1 MARRVWNRNELVLAF
16 NLYCK
21 VPFGRI
27 HRRNPEI
34 VLLAKILDRTPSA
47 LSWKLANFARLDPA
61 LRKRGIQG
69 AGHGSSGE
77 IEIWKEFNDD
87 WEALAFES
95 ESALRQSRHEPL
107 LPSTDDLTA
116 FPEGLTRE
124 ALTRVRVNQGFFRSA
139 VLAAYNDRCCI
150 TGLSSRQLLV
160 ASHIVPWAT
169 DSTNRTNP
177 RNGLCLSALHDRAF
191 DCGLITVMAD
201 LTVRISPRV
210 HKSATRDAALREL
223 FLRYESSRILLPS
236 RFLPDAE
243 FLRYHNDNIF
253 QVE

>member
-1 MARRVWNRNELVLAF
+1 MAQRVWTRDELVLAF
-16 NLYCK
+16 SLYCK
-21 VPFGRI
+21 IPFGRI
-27 HRRNPEI
+27 HNRNPEI
-34 VLLAKILDRTPSA
+34 IHLAKILNRTPSS

-77 IEIWKEFNDD
+77 VEIWKEFNDD
-87 WEALAFES
+87 WDSLAFES
-95 ESALRQSRHEPL
+95 ECLLRQLHHEPL
-107 LPSTDDLTA
+107 LPSTDDPMA

-124 ALTRVRVNQGFFRSA
+124 ALRRVRVNQGFFRSA

-150 TGLSSRQLLV
+150 TGLSSRELLV

-191 DCGLITVMAD
+191 DCGLITVTAD
-201 LTVRISPRV
+201 LMVRISPKI
-210 HKSATRDAALREL
+210 HKSATRNSALREL
-223 FLRYESSRILLPS
+223 FLRYESSKILLPS

-243 FLRYHNDNIF
+243 FLRYHNHHIF